1 MITLILLAM
10 IAAGVGVLLLAV
22 LAHNAP
28 RRENRFASSGDVGT
42 VPWIDGGGGSSD
54 CDAGTDAGGG
64 G

>member
-1 MITLILLAM
+1 M